1 MVTQAGAVVK
11 PRHYLNRITPHFGLH
26 SILEGLLRSAGIS
39 VFLVLWTTSLAV
51 LQKNHIESDKRAL
64 GCRGSSLVTAVLSER
79 GQSSV
84 LQSTCMDLGQCFK
97 VFI

>member
-1 MVTQAGAVVK
+1 MFVGHGLCAVMALGLFKAVVLQFASLSPAK
-11 PRHYLNRITPHFGLH
+11 
-26 SILEGLLRSAGIS
+26 
-39 VFLVLWTTSLAV
+39 VLATTSLAV
-51 LQKNHIESDKRAL
+51 LQRNLIESDKRAP

-79 GQSSV
+79 GQSSA